1 MRILVG
7 TLLLLGAT
15 LLQVT
20 LVARFNLLRGSADL
34 VLLVMVAWMMQEG
47 NQPDWRWGIP
57 AGLMVG
63 YASALPDWILWLGYL
78 AAAGACQ
85 LLHRRIWQVKLLTL
99 ITAVL
104 LGTLG
109 IQVITLIYLWLGSQP
124 LNIGQ
129 AFNFVILP
137 SLLLN
142 LILILPINAIIS
154 ELNKLL
160 PGAETT

>member
-34 VLLVMVAWMMQEG
+34 VLLVMVAWMLQEG
-47 NQPDWRWGIP
+47 SQPDWRWGIP

-63 YASALPDWILWLGYL
+63 FASALPDWTLWLGYL
-78 AAAGACQ
+78 AAAATCQ

-109 IQVITLIYLWLGSQP
+109 IQVITVVYLWLGSQP
-124 LNIGQ
+124 LDAGQ
-129 AFNFVILP
+129 AFNFVTLP

-154 ELNKLL
+154 EVNKLL
-160 PGAETT
+160 PSAEAA